1 MWPWL
6 DRAGRFSALKCAV
19 FAATLLPAAW
29 LAQAAATDALGAKPV
44 TAAIYQSGD
53 WAIRFLLLSLAVTPF
68 RRITGWVRVIPVRR
82 LLGLAALAYAV
93 LHLVLYAMDL
103 NWDVLRVGSEI
114 VLRIYLTIGFV
125 ALVAMAMLGA
135 TSTDAAIQRLG
146 KRWNR
151 LHQLTYG
158 IALLGVLHFFMQS
171 KVNASQATLMAGLF
185 LLLMAYRLMHT
196 LGFRVGSPLLLS
208 GVAVASALATA
219 GVEYAWYAIGTTVPA
234 ARVFSANL
242 LFPDLIRP
250 AWWVLFSGLGVALL
264 ALAWNARR
272 APVRKFSPAAG

>member
-6 DRAGRFSALKCAV
+6 DRAGRFSALKFAV
-19 FAATLLPAAW
+19 FAATLLPAIW
-29 LAQAAATDALGAKPV
+29 LAQAAATSALGAKPV
-44 TAAIYQSGD
+44 TAAIHESGD
-53 WAIRFLLLSLAVTPF
+53 WAIRFLLLSLFVTPV

-82 LLGLAALAYAV
+82 LLGLAALAYAL

-103 NWDVLRVGSEI
+103 NWDLLRVGSEI

-151 LHQLTYG
+151 LHQLSYG

-171 KVNASQATLMAGLF
+171 KVNASEAALMAGLF
-185 LLLMAYRLMHT
+185 LLLMAYRLVHA
-196 LGFRVGSPLLLS
+196 LGFRVGSPLLL
-208 GVAVASALATA
+208 GGLAVAVALATA
-219 GVEYAWYAIGTTVPA
+219 GVEYAWYAIATTVPA

-242 LFPDLIRP
+242 MFPDLIRP

-264 ALAWNARR
+264 AVPFAWRR
-272 APVRKFSPAAG
+272 RPVRKLSPAAG

>member
-6 DRAGRFSALKCAV
+6 DRAGRFSTLKFLV
-19 FAATLLPAAW
+19 FVATLLPAAW
-29 LAQAAATDALGAKPV
+29 LAQAAATDALGAKPI
-44 TAAIYQSGD
+44 TAAILDSGD

-68 RRITGWVRVIPVRR
+68 RRITGWVRVIQVRR
-82 LLGLAALAYAV
+82 LLGLASLAYAA

-103 NWDVLRVGSEI
+103 HWDFLRVASEI

-135 TSTDAAIQRLG
+135 TSTDTAIQRLG

-151 LHQLTYG
+151 LHQLAYG
-158 IALLGVLHFFMQS
+158 IAFLGVLHFFMQS
-171 KVNASQATLMAGLF
+171 KVNASQAALMAGLF
-185 LLLMAYRLMHT
+185 LLLMAYRLVHA
-196 LGFRVGSPLLLS
+196 LGWRVSSPPLLA
-208 GVAVASALATA
+208 GVAITGALATS

-242 LFPDLIRP
+242 MFPELIRP

-264 ALAWNARR
+264 ALAWNFRR
-272 APVRKFSPAAG
+272 APVRKLSPAAG